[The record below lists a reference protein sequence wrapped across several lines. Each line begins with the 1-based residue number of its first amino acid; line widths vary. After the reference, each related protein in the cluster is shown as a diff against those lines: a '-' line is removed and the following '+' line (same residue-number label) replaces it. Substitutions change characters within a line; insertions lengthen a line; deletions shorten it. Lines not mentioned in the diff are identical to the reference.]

1 VIGFDS
7 ISDMQIANALLQE
20 IQDHLLNA
28 QKQECM
34 INLHYCSK
42 GHISN
47 IKLAIRVQT
56 TATESQSTVVTGSE
70 SELSM
75 L

>member
-1 VIGFDS
+1 
-7 ISDMQIANALLQE
+7 MQIANALLQE

-42 GHISN
+42 EHICN
-47 IKLAIRVQT
+47 IKLAI
-56 TATESQSTVVTGSE
+56 TVEPLLKDSPN
-70 SELSM
+70 
-75 L
+75 